1 MKTELTI
8 EESLKREKGMIF
20 PQDFSEKTLLAV
32 AHSHNC
38 INALKKQIPIRPI
51 TYTGTNRADCP
62 VCGATVRWMEK
73 PWGDWCSNCGQ
84 RVDWTETSH
93 LRGEVCG

>member
-32 AHSHNC
+32 SHNHNC
-38 INALKKQIPIRPI
+38 VEALKKQIPIKVVLNQS
-51 TYTGTNRADCP
+51 YYSCP
-62 VCGATVRWMEK
+62 VCGTIRSIK
-73 PWGDWCSNCGQ
+73 QKHNFCHDCGQ
-84 RVDWTETSH
+84 ALDWEN
-93 LRGEVCG
+93 

>member
-62 VCGATVRWMEK
+62 ACGATVRWTQK

-84 RVDWTETSH
+84 RLDWTEN
-93 LRGEVCG
+93 CD